1 MKTTN
6 WDGGDHSESFFLSCT
21 RAS

>member
-6 WDGGDHSESFFLSCT
+6 WDGGDHS
-21 RAS
+21 